1 MPKNIVQYDLLISCP
16 GDITSEIPVI
26 EDAVSQ
32 FNTQFSDALGI
43 SIRTKHWRK
52 NSYAQS
58 GGKPQALLNEQ
69 FVNDCDA
76 AVAILWTRFG
86 TPTDEYGSGTEE
98 EVEIMLSSG
107 KQVFMYFS
115 DKPLSPS
122 QMNGES
128 YKKVQAFRDKYKDR
142 GIYFTYSSDDEFRT
156 IFFAHLSQY
165 FLSEKRVAEVKS
177 ERHSELKI
185 VGIDQSQ
192 HISDNAPFIRFI
204 PNAKM
209 TKSRYLEKIRALF
222 DDISARKLK
231 KRVEM
236 PKDIAEYTLSVK
248 EPVEISE
255 NEQKIICSLAKQLGI
270 NIAEDFFDLGNLSR
284 STIASN
290 IMGRPSITGTRA
302 EEEKYDAIQELL
314 GTRAEVLKWAPIE
327 NTFTDKKCLKL
338 ALQNC
343 GTAVDEDIEISL
355 IIPKNGF
362 LSISEFPKFN
372 NDEMDYLLN
381 DCNMHE
387 IFGICSTSMYSSYD
401 SSISTNRRF
410 SPRVS
415 MPPIFPGH
423 TPDYSNDF
431 ESELADVFCY
441 SCFDEGE
448 KCIVKLKYGYIK
460 HNTTIAF
467 PSVIFVKELF
477 ETIPYTITS
486 KNSPTIVS
494 GEIKVT
500 DNVKSNKN
508 GGSDSPCHR

>member
-1 MPKNIVQYDLLISCP
+1 MPKNVVQYDLLISCP
-16 GDITSEIPVI
+16 GDITTEISI
-26 EDAVSQ
+26 IKDTVSQ
-32 FNTQFSDALGI
+32 FNTQFSNTLGI
-43 SIRTKHWRK
+43 SIQIKYWRK

-58 GGKPQALLNEQ
+58 GGKPQALLNKQ

-86 TPTDEYGSGTEE
+86 TPTDGYGSGTEE

-204 PNAKM
+204 PNTKM

-236 PKDIAEYTLSVK
+236 PKEIAEYTLSFK
-248 EPVEISE
+248 DPVEISE

-290 IMGRPSITGTRA
+290 IMGRASITGTSA

-327 NTFTDKKCLKL
+327 NAFTDKKCLKL

-343 GTAVDEDIEISL
+343 GTDVDEDIEISL
-355 IIPKNGF
+355 VIPKNG
-362 LSISEFPKFN
+362 LLAINEFPKFN
-372 NDEMDYLLN
+372 NDEMGYLLN

-410 SPRVS
+410 SSHVS
-415 MPPIFPGH
+415 MPSIFPGH

-500 DNVKSNKN
+500 DDVKKQ
-508 GGSDSPCHR
+508 

>member
-32 FNTQFSDALGI
+32 FNTQFSDALEI

-128 YKKVQAFRDKYKDR
+128 YEKVQAFRDKYKDR

-204 PNAKM
+204 PNTKM

-231 KRVEM
+231 ERVEM
-236 PKDIAEYTLSVK
+236 PKEIAEYTLSFK
-248 EPVEISE
+248 APVEISE

-270 NIAEDFFDLGNLSR
+270 NIADDFFDLGNLSQ

-290 IMGRPSITGTRA
+290 IMGRASITGTRA

-314 GTRAEVLKWAPIE
+314 GTRAEVLK
-327 NTFTDKKCLKL
+327 
-338 ALQNC
+338 
-343 GTAVDEDIEISL
+343 
-355 IIPKNGF
+355 
-362 LSISEFPKFN
+362 
-372 NDEMDYLLN
+372 
-381 DCNMHE
+381 
-387 IFGICSTSMYSSYD
+387 
-401 SSISTNRRF
+401 
-410 SPRVS
+410 
-415 MPPIFPGH
+415 
-423 TPDYSNDF
+423 
-431 ESELADVFCY
+431 
-441 SCFDEGE
+441 
-448 KCIVKLKYGYIK
+448 
-460 HNTTIAF
+460 
-467 PSVIFVKELF
+467 
-477 ETIPYTITS
+477 
-486 KNSPTIVS
+486 
-494 GEIKVT
+494 
-500 DNVKSNKN
+500 
-508 GGSDSPCHR
+508 

>member
-16 GDITSEIPVI
+16 GDIENEIRII

-43 SIRTKHWRK
+43 SVRTKHWHK

-98 EVEIMLSSG
+98 EVEIMLSTG

-122 QMNGES
+122 QMNEES

-142 GIYFTYSSDDEFRT
+142 GIYFTYSSDEEFKT
-156 IFFAHLSQY
+156 LFFAHLSQY
-165 FLSEKRVAEVKS
+165 FLSEKRVAEVKG

-185 VGIDQSQ
+185 VGIDQTQ
-192 HISDNAPFIRFI
+192 HISDEAPIISFV
-204 PNAKM
+204 PNTEM
-209 TKSRYLEKIRALF
+209 TISKYLEKIRTLF
-222 DDISARKLK
+222 DDISARKLE
-231 KRVEM
+231 KRIEL
-236 PKDIAEYTLSVK
+236 PERIAKYTLALNK
-248 EPVEISE
+248 PVEI
-255 NEQKIICSLAKQLGI
+255 NEDERKIIYSVAEKLDI
-270 NIAEDFFDLGNLSR
+270 NITEDFFALGNLSQ
-284 STIASN
+284 SSMPTS
-290 IMGRPSITGTRA
+290 IMGGYSLNGTNA

-314 GTRAEVLKWAPIE
+314 ETISKALEWAPIE
-327 NTFTDKKCLKL
+327 TAFKDKKCLKL

-343 GTAVDEDIEISL
+343 GTDIDEDIEISL
-355 IIPKNGF
+355 KIPKNS
-362 LSISEFPKFN
+362 LLPMSEFPKFN
-372 NDEMDYLLN
+372 NDEMGYLLN
-381 DCNMHE
+381 DCDMGKL
-387 IFGICSTSMYSSYD
+387 FGICNTSAYSDYN
-401 SSISTNRRF
+401 SSIVTSRRF
-410 SPRVS
+410 SSRVPTPS
-415 MPPIFPGH
+415 IFPGY

-448 KCIVKLKYGYIK
+448 DYIVKLKFDYIK

-467 PSVIFVKELF
+467 PSIIFIKEPF
-477 ETIPYTITS
+477 NSIPYTITS
-486 KNSPTIVS
+486 KNSPEIVF
-494 GEIKVT
+494 GEIKIT
-500 DNVKSNKN
+500 EDTQNL
-508 GGSDSPCHR
+508 

>member
-1 MPKNIVQYDLLISCP
+1 MLKGGEYMPKNIVQYDLLISCP

-115 DKPLSPS
+115 DKPLSPP

-142 GIYFTYSSDDEFRT
+142 GIYFTYSTDEEFRT
-156 IFFAHLSQY
+156 MFFAHLSQY

-177 ERHSELKI
+177 ERHSELKV
-185 VGIDQSQ
+185 VGIDQCQ
-192 HISDNAPFIRFI
+192 HISDEAPIISFV
-204 PNAKM
+204 PNTEM
-209 TKSRYLEKIRALF
+209 TISKYLEKIRALF
-222 DDISARKLK
+222 DDISARKLE
-231 KRVEM
+231 KRVEL
-236 PKDIAEYTLSVK
+236 PGKIAKYTFAFNK
-248 EPVEISE
+248 PVEISE
-255 NEQKIICSLAKQLGI
+255 DERKIIYSVAEKLKI
-270 NIAEDFFDLGNLSR
+270 NIAEDFFILGNLSQ
-284 STIASN
+284 SSVPTG
-290 IMGRPSITGTRA
+290 IMGGYSLNGTDA
-302 EEEKYDAIQELL
+302 EEEKYDAIKKLL
-314 GTRAEVLKWAPIE
+314 KTISKALEWAPVE
-327 NTFTDKKCLKL
+327 NAFSDKKCLKL

-343 GTAVDEDIEISL
+343 GTDIDEDIEISL
-355 IIPKNGF
+355 RISKNS
-362 LSISEFPKFN
+362 LLPINEFPKFN
-372 NDEMDYLLN
+372 NDEMGYLLN
-381 DCNMHE
+381 DCNMSKL
-387 IFGICSTSMYSSYD
+387 FGICSTSTYSDYD
-401 SSISTNRRF
+401 SSIVTSRRF

-415 MPPIFPGH
+415 TTSIFPGY
-423 TPDYSNDF
+423 TSDYSDDF
-431 ESELADVFCY
+431 ESELSDVFCY

-448 KCIVKLKYGYIK
+448 EYIVKLKFDYIK

-467 PSVIFVKELF
+467 PSIIFINESFKS
-477 ETIPYTITS
+477 IPYTITS
-486 KNSPTIVS
+486 KNSPEIVS
-494 GEIKVT
+494 GKIKIT
-500 DNVKSNKN
+500 D
-508 GGSDSPCHR
+508 DTLI